1 MAATGQLETQ
11 HIQHGVH
18 FATGNTDG
26 LYRTLRLPGHDG
38 SSRRAAAALDPIT
51 MSATAKSRKQRARI
65 FSGTVLLA
73 GTLATAVLAIMLLA
87 NSSVKQSGIASLS
100 VSDAGYY
107 NWDYATLM
115 IAINAFATRVAFS
128 TRDIPGTVESA
139 AQDGV
144 TAVETQGIAVASAV
158 TNAAESIATAAPHL
172 PLGLAG
178 ADLPKQLSIGTRM
191 MCAQYRSDH
200 QKCHQ
205 LPIEF
210 SQIFPDPQLPLL
222 GDTVRSFERLGE
234 MIVTKVMGAAQHA
247 VEAGLAL
254 AVVDMLTAL
263 FFIRPSWAQCRWAK
277 WTILV
282 LLSIA
287 CLACFLVST
296 SIIFVLQAKLEDL
309 RTNTPFVESVHPG
322 AAGRYSLGATCCA
335 VVIFGCNLA
344 LAAL

>member
-1 MAATGQLETQ
+1 MAATGQFET
-11 HIQHGVH
+11 HHNQHGVH
-18 FATGNTDG
+18 FATGNTND
-26 LYRTLRLPGHDG
+26 LYRTLRVPSDG
-38 SSRRAAAALDPIT
+38 GPRHPPAALDPIA
-51 MSATAKSRKQRARI
+51 ATTATGLKKRRARI
-65 FSGTVLLA
+65 LSGIVLLA
-73 GTLATAVLAIMLLA
+73 GALATAVLAIILLA
-87 NSSVKQSGIASLS
+87 NPSVKQGGIASISMDWGHL
-100 VSDAGYY
+100 
-107 NWDYATLM
+107 ATNFEQRGLP
-115 IAINAFATRVAFS
+115 FPPDTP
-128 TRDIPGTVESA
+128 DIPGTVESA

-158 TNAAESIATAAPHL
+158 TSAAESIATAAPHL

-178 ADLPKQLSIGTRM
+178 VDLPNQLSIGTRM
-191 MCAQYRSDH
+191 MCVQYPSDH

-205 LPIEF
+205 LPIDF

-222 GDTVRSFERLGE
+222 GDTIRSFERLGE
-234 MIVTKVMGAAQHA
+234 MVVTKVMGAAQHA

-296 SIIFVLQAKLEDL
+296 GIIFVLQAKLGDL
-309 RTNTPFVESVHPG
+309 PTNTPFVGSVHSG

-335 VVIFGCNLA
+335 VVMFGCNLA

>member
-1 MAATGQLETQ
+1 MAATEQIETQ
-11 HIQHGVH
+11 HTQHGVH

-26 LYRTLRLPGHDG
+26 LYKTLHLPGHNG
-38 SSRRAAAALDPIT
+38 SSRRAAAALDPIAV
-51 MSATAKSRKQRARI
+51 SATAKSRKQRARI

-87 NSSVKQSGIASLS
+87 NPSVKQGGIASLS
-100 VSDAGYY
+100 MDWGH
-107 NWDYATLM
+107 LG
-115 IAINAFATRVAFS
+115 INVKQRGLPFS
-128 TRDIPGTVESA
+128 PDSPGIPGTVESA

-144 TAVETQGIAVASAV
+144 TAVKTQGIAAAAAV
-158 TNAAESIATAAPHL
+158 TSA
-172 PLGLAG
+172 

-191 MCAQYRSDH
+191 MCTQYRSDH

-222 GDTVRSFERLGE
+222 GDTIRSFERLGE
-234 MIVTKVMGAAQHA
+234 MVVTKVMGAAQHA

-254 AVVDMLTAL
+254 TVVDTLTAF

-309 RTNTPFVESVHPG
+309 PTNTPFVESVYPG
-322 AAGRYSLGATCCA
+322 AAGRYSLGASCCA
-335 VVIFGCNLA
+335 VVIVGCNLA
-344 LAAL
+344 IAAL

>member
-11 HIQHGVH
+11 HTQHGVH
-18 FATGNTDG
+18 LATGNTDG

-65 FSGTVLLA
+65 FSGTILLA
-73 GTLATAVLAIMLLA
+73 GTLATAVLAIILLA
-87 NSSVKQSGIASLS
+87 NPSVKQGGIATFPMDWGHL
-100 VSDAGYY
+100 G
-107 NWDYATLM
+107 
-115 IAINAFATRVAFS
+115 INVEQRGLPFPPDS
-128 TRDIPGTVESA
+128 PNIPGTVESA

-144 TAVETQGIAVASAV
+144 TAVETQGIAAASAM
-158 TNAAESIATAAPHL
+158 TSAAESIATAAPHL

-178 ADLPKQLSIGTRM
+178 VDLPKQLSIGTRM

-254 AVVDMLTAL
+254 AVVDMLTAF
-263 FFIRPSWAQCRWAK
+263 FFIQPSWARCRWVK

-296 SIIFVLQAKLEDL
+296 SIIFVLQAKLGDL
-309 RTNTPFVESVHPG
+309 PTNTPFVESVHPG

-335 VVIFGCNLA
+335 VVMFGCNLA